1 MTASPPPVDV
11 VVVGA
16 GLSGLVAARE
26 LRRRGRRVTV
36 LEARD
41 RVGGRMVS
49 AATLGG
55 ARVELGGQWGGATH
69 HRFQALSEEL
79 GLHRFPSHYD
89 GASVLHW
96 QGRRQEAELE
106 ADFQRSLLF
115 FRPEALDL
123 PEAEVAAALALHQKL
138 LALAATVDPLR
149 PWRTPGAAAL
159 DAETVA
165 SWLDRQGAPPMARY
179 VAEWHT
185 RVGGSGGYEP
195 GEASILHLAWTQ
207 AVAPQIETPEAWLLA
222 EGAGAIPPLLAADLG
237 EAVRLEQP
245 AVAIEHGPAGVVVH
259 SADGSRH
266 AASLVIVAL
275 PPALRER
282 LRFEPPLP
290 PSFSALAQRAPM
302 GSMLK
307 VLAVYPTAWW
317 RAKGWSGLAIG
328 DLPCVELTADS
339 SPPLGPA
346 RGSGGLRGGC
356 PGPSAGARA
365 ASGGDPGRSGGLLGR
380 GRRHTG
386 GADHSGLERR
396 TLDHRGVY
404 VLSGARRLDIGGCG
418 AAGAGGAGALGRHRG
433 GESLARLFR
442 RGDRGGPRRG
452 AGGSPL
458 FGGVRGDQ

>member
-49 AATLGG
+49 APTLGG

-69 HRFQALSEEL
+69 HRFRALSEEL
-79 GLHRFPSHYD
+79 GLRRFPSYYD

-106 ADFQRSLLF
+106 PQFQRSLLF
-115 FRPEALDL
+115 FRPEALAL
-123 PEAEVAAALALHQKL
+123 PEAEVSAALALHQKL
-138 LALAATVDPLR
+138 LALAATVDPTR

-165 SWLDRQGAPPMARY
+165 SWLDRQGAPPLARY

-222 EGAGAIPPLLAADLG
+222 EGAGAIPPLLAADL
-237 EAVRLEQP
+237 EDAVLLERP
-245 AVAIEHGPAGVVVH
+245 VLAIEHGSGGVVVH
-259 SADGSRH
+259 DADGGRH

-317 RAKGWSGLAIG
+317 RAKGWSGLAVG

-339 SPPLGPA
+339 SPPSGRPGVLAAFVAGARVRRLAPEHRRAAILADLVALWGEPAAAPEELIIQDWNAEPWTTGAFTSYLVPGAWTTVGAALREPVGPVLWA
-346 RGSGGLRGGC
+346 GTEVASRWPGYFEGAIEAGHAAAQAALPLLGGLR
-356 PGPSAGARA
+356 
-365 ASGGDPGRSGGLLGR
+365 D
-380 GRRHTG
+380 
-386 GADHSGLERR
+386 
-396 TLDHRGVY
+396 
-404 VLSGARRLDIGGCG
+404 
-418 AAGAGGAGALGRHRG
+418 
-433 GESLARLFR
+433 
-442 RGDRGGPRRG
+442 
-452 AGGSPL
+452 
-458 FGGVRGDQ
+458 DQ

>member
-49 AATLGG
+49 APTLGG

-69 HRFQALSEEL
+69 HRFRALSEEL
-79 GLHRFPSHYD
+79 GLRRFPSYYD

-106 ADFQRSLLF
+106 PQFQRSLLF
-115 FRPEALDL
+115 FRPEALAL

-138 LALAATVDPLR
+138 LALAATVDPTR

-165 SWLDRQGAPPMARY
+165 SWLDRQGAPPLARY

-222 EGAGAIPPLLAADLG
+222 EGAGAIPPLLAADL
-237 EAVRLEQP
+237 EDAVLLERP
-245 AVAIEHGPAGVVVH
+245 VLAIEHGPGGVVVH
-259 SADGSRH
+259 DADGGRH

-317 RAKGWSGLAIG
+317 RAKGWSGLAVG

-339 SPPLGPA
+339 SPPSGRPGVLAAFVAGARVRRLAPEHRRAAILADLVALWGEPAAAPEELIIQDWNAEPWTTGAFTSYLVPGAWTTVGAALREPVGPVLWA
-346 RGSGGLRGGC
+346 GTEVASRWPGYFEGAIEAGHAAAQAALPLLGGLR
-356 PGPSAGARA
+356 
-365 ASGGDPGRSGGLLGR
+365 D
-380 GRRHTG
+380 
-386 GADHSGLERR
+386 
-396 TLDHRGVY
+396 
-404 VLSGARRLDIGGCG
+404 
-418 AAGAGGAGALGRHRG
+418 
-433 GESLARLFR
+433 
-442 RGDRGGPRRG
+442 
-452 AGGSPL
+452 
-458 FGGVRGDQ
+458 DQ

>member
-49 AATLGG
+49 APTLGG
-55 ARVELGGQWGGATH
+55 SRVELGGQWGGATH
-69 HRFQALSEEL
+69 HRFRALSEEL
-79 GLHRFPSHYD
+79 GLRRFPSYYD

-106 ADFQRSLLF
+106 PQFQRSLLF
-115 FRPEALDL
+115 FRPEALAL
-123 PEAEVAAALALHQKL
+123 PEAEVSAALALHQKL
-138 LALAATVDPLR
+138 LALAATVDPTR

-165 SWLDRQGAPPMARY
+165 SWLDRQGAPPLARY

-222 EGAGAIPPLLAADLG
+222 EGAGAIPPLLAADL
-237 EAVRLEQP
+237 EDAVLLERP
-245 AVAIEHGPAGVVVH
+245 VLAIEHGSGGVVVH
-259 SADGSRH
+259 DADGGRH

-317 RAKGWSGLAIG
+317 RAKGWSGLAVG

-339 SPPLGPA
+339 SPPSGRPGVLAAFVAGARVRRLAPEHRRAAILADLVALWGEPAAAPEELIIQDWNAEPWTTGAFTSYLVPGAWTTVGAALREPVGPVLWA
-346 RGSGGLRGGC
+346 GTEVASRWPGYFEGAIEAGHAAAQAALPLLGGLR
-356 PGPSAGARA
+356 
-365 ASGGDPGRSGGLLGR
+365 D
-380 GRRHTG
+380 
-386 GADHSGLERR
+386 
-396 TLDHRGVY
+396 
-404 VLSGARRLDIGGCG
+404 
-418 AAGAGGAGALGRHRG
+418 
-433 GESLARLFR
+433 
-442 RGDRGGPRRG
+442 
-452 AGGSPL
+452 
-458 FGGVRGDQ
+458 DQ

>member
-41 RVGGRMVS
+41 RVGGRLVS
-49 AATLGG
+49 APTLGG

-69 HRFQALSEEL
+69 HRFRALSEEL
-79 GLHRFPSHYD
+79 GLRRFPSYYD

-106 ADFQRSLLF
+106 PQFQRSLLF
-115 FRPEALDL
+115 FRPEALAL
-123 PEAEVAAALALHQKL
+123 PEAEVSAALALHQKL
-138 LALAATVDPLR
+138 LALAATVDPTR

-165 SWLDRQGAPPMARY
+165 SWLDRQGAPPLARY

-222 EGAGAIPPLLAADLG
+222 EGAGAIPPLLAADL
-237 EAVRLEQP
+237 EDAVLLERP
-245 AVAIEHGPAGVVVH
+245 VLAIEHGSGGVVVH
-259 SADGSRH
+259 DADGGRH

-317 RAKGWSGLAIG
+317 RAKGWSGLAVG

-339 SPPLGPA
+339 SPPSGRPGVLAAFVAGARVRRLAPEHRRAAILADLVALWGEPAAAPEELIIQDWNAEPWTTGAFTSYLVPGAWTTVGAALREPVGPVLWA
-346 RGSGGLRGGC
+346 GTEVASRWPGYFEGAIEAGHAAAQAALPLLGGLR
-356 PGPSAGARA
+356 
-365 ASGGDPGRSGGLLGR
+365 D
-380 GRRHTG
+380 
-386 GADHSGLERR
+386 
-396 TLDHRGVY
+396 
-404 VLSGARRLDIGGCG
+404 
-418 AAGAGGAGALGRHRG
+418 
-433 GESLARLFR
+433 
-442 RGDRGGPRRG
+442 
-452 AGGSPL
+452 
-458 FGGVRGDQ
+458 DQ

>member
-165 SWLDRQGAPPMARY
+165 SWLDRQDAPPMARY

-307 VLAVYPTAWW
+307 VLAVYPTAGW

-339 SPPLGPA
+339 SPP
-346 RGSGGLRGGC
+346 SGR
-356 PGPSAGARA
+356 PGVLAAFVAGAR
-365 ASGGDPGRSGGLLGR
+365 
-380 GRRHTG
+380 
-386 GADHSGLERR
+386 
-396 TLDHRGVY
+396 V
-404 VLSGARRLDIGGCG
+404 RRLAPEQRRAAILADLVAFWGEAAATPEELIIQDWNAEPWTTGAFTSYLVPGAWTSVG
-418 AAGAGGAGALGRHRG
+418 AALREPVGPVLWAGTEVASRWPGYFEGAIEAGHAAAQAALPH
-433 GESLARLFR
+433 L
-442 RGDRGGPRRG
+442 
-452 AGGSPL
+452 
-458 FGGVRGDQ
+458 GGVRGDQ

>member
-49 AATLGG
+49 APTLGG
-55 ARVELGGQWGGATH
+55 SRVELGGQWGGATH
-69 HRFQALSEEL
+69 HRFRALSEEL
-79 GLHRFPSHYD
+79 GLRRFPSYYD

-106 ADFQRSLLF
+106 PQFQRSLLF
-115 FRPEALDL
+115 FRPEALAL
-123 PEAEVAAALALHQKL
+123 PEAEVSAALALHQKL
-138 LALAATVDPLR
+138 LALAATVDPTR

-165 SWLDRQGAPPMARY
+165 SWLDRQGAPPLARY

-222 EGAGAIPPLLAADLG
+222 EGAGAIPPLLAADL
-237 EAVRLEQP
+237 EDAVLLERP
-245 AVAIEHGPAGVVVH
+245 VLAIEHGPGGVVVH
-259 SADGSRH
+259 DADGGRH

-317 RAKGWSGLAIG
+317 RAKGWSGLAVG

-339 SPPLGPA
+339 SPP
-346 RGSGGLRGGC
+346 SGR
-356 PGPSAGARA
+356 PGVLAAFVAGAR
-365 ASGGDPGRSGGLLGR
+365 
-380 GRRHTG
+380 
-386 GADHSGLERR
+386 
-396 TLDHRGVY
+396 V
-404 VLSGARRLDIGGCG
+404 RRLAPEHRRAAILADLVALWGEPAAAPEELIIQDWNAEPWTTGAFTSYLVPGAWTTVG
-418 AAGAGGAGALGRHRG
+418 AALREPVGPVLWAGTEVASRWPGYFEGAIEAGHAAAQAAL
-433 GESLARLFR
+433 
-442 RGDRGGPRRG
+442 
-452 AGGSPL
+452 PL
-458 FGGVRGDQ
+458 LGGVRDDQ